1 MIPARPL
8 RLTQTEVYLLQQ
20 AAYDPNPKHIAKR
33 LGRRPATI
41 EWHFKQARK
50 RNGAHTLIELILRGL
65 SAGLLRNPF
74 PPRRLS
80 RSPTQA
86 TLQKAQTHDNPCNPT
101 TLRRPGAQRRA
112 GLRA

>member
-33 LGRRPATI
+33 LGRSPATI
-41 EWHFKQARK
+41 AWHFKQARK
-50 RNGAHTLIELILRGL
+50 RNGAHTLLELILRGL

-74 PPRRLS
+74 PPPPAEPEPDAGDPAE
-80 RSPTQA
+80 SP
-86 TLQKAQTHDNPCNPT
+86 NP
-101 TLRRPGAQRRA
+101 
-112 GLRA
+112 